1 MRVTPEMIM
10 RMLGCLFIASECY
23 IMYLLDVPG
32 PVKIYVPLNCALG
45 GFILGFLSPGRK
57 KRLEEEGREYPL

>member
-1 MRVTPEMIM
+1 
-10 RMLGCLFIASECY
+10 
-23 IMYLLDVPG
+23 MYLLDVPT

-57 KRLEEEGREYPL
+57 KRLEEEGKQYPL